1 MEIDAQ
7 STKRLFAKSIP
18 RDGNPRDGCYL
29 VTHTADV
36 MEAAKLLFETV
47 GGDLQRFFKL
57 SNEQM
62 PCLLST
68 VQLAAFCHDIGKA
81 NDGFQKM
88 ITNGVRDQTIRHEH
102 LSALLMSLED
112 VRQWLSNFPLADFE
126 LARLIVLGHH
136 LKADKDENVATKDR
150 RIPVFASSRNGDDCF
165 VLYSDC
171 KTHPDFTKVFDCLR
185 SLSPEMH
192 EPSFSIPTNWSFYGY
207 EADVCIAPLRDA
219 SIQEFEELV
228 VQLRKH
234 ESRHRLLWAA
244 KAIFFAADAVASG
257 IRRKEIAISAKT
269 DVRATRIGD
278 WIKTLEGGKTS
289 SDIDRLIDKRKEEVK
304 NRERKKGNLGF
315 VFIENDFQQQMHRLD
330 ERALLLAPCGS
341 GKTLA
346 AYLWIKNQ
354 LASRSGWK
362 VIFLYP
368 TTGTATEGFKDYASH
383 DEDAALIHSR
393 AVFDLEGMFENPDE
407 RSKNDYAV
415 DQRLYALGYWPDAIF
430 SATADSFL
438 SFLQNSYSSLC
449 LLPVL
454 ARSVIV
460 IDEIH
465 SFDGAMF
472 DALIEFL
479 DKFKAPV
486 LLMTA
491 SLQEHRLEIL
501 QRRFP
506 SLDVFPKSKAD
517 VKRLSKSADV
527 DRYRIK
533 RLDPKWS
540 EQEVYKVRGEPLCPA
555 QLIRI
560 AQDEYDKNFK
570 ILWVVNTVD
579 RCIEVARQLKRANL
593 FCYHSRF
600 EYADRRDRHRDV
612 VNEFQT
618 TDLRGAIAVTTQV
631 CEMSLDLDADVLMT
645 ELCPAPSLV
654 QRMGRCNRSIAGRE
668 PESHGRVYIYEPI
681 GVLPYT
687 QEALQSGRELLDQLD
702 QTTAIKQSDLSSAMK
717 SITLSKDRGKR
728 CLFTMP
734 MWEAYSDDFRDIDE
748 FAVSAVRQSQLKKF
762 RELTRKR
769 DRKSAGLI
777 LPAPRRFCMKDKPS
791 DIWLAVVPDDTK
803 REEIEYTKQFGLRC
817 RN

>member
-1 MEIDAQ
+1 
-7 STKRLFAKSIP
+7 
-18 RDGNPRDGCYL
+18 
-29 VTHTADV
+29 

-47 GGDLQRFFKL
+47 GEDLRRFFKL
-57 SNEQM
+57 SDEQM
-62 PCLLST
+62 PSLLAT

-81 NDGFQKM
+81 NDGFQRM
-88 ITNGVRDQTIRHEH
+88 ITNGVRDQAIRHEH
-102 LSALLMSLED
+102 LSVLLMSLED
-112 VRQWLSNFPLADFE
+112 VRQWLSDFPLADFE
-126 LARLIVLGHH
+126 LARLIVVGHH
-136 LKADKDENVATKDR
+136 LKADKDDNVATKNR
-150 RIPVFASSRNGDDCF
+150 RIPVFASSLNGDDRF
-165 VLYSDC
+165 VLFSNG

-185 SLSPEMH
+185 SLNPEM
-192 EPSFSIPTNWSFYGY
+192 PGPVFSLPTNWSFYGY
-207 EADVCIAPLRDA
+207 DADVCIAPLRET
-219 SIQEFEELV
+219 SIEEFEELV
-228 VQLRKH
+228 VSLRRN
-234 ESRHRLLWAA
+234 EPRHRLLWAA

-257 IRRKEIAISAKT
+257 IRRKEIEASAKS
-269 DVRATRIGD
+269 DTRPSTIGD
-278 WIKTLEGGKTS
+278 WIKTLAAGKTS
-289 SDIDRLIDKRKEEVK
+289 NDIQQLIDKRKQEVK
-304 NRERKKGNLGF
+304 KRERKKGNLNF
-315 VFIENDFQQQMHRLD
+315 VFIENDFQEAMHRLD

-354 LASRSGWK
+354 LVSRAGWK

-383 DEDAALIHSR
+383 DQDAALVHSR

-454 ARSVIV
+454 VRSVIV
-460 IDEIH
+460 VDEIH

-491 SLQEHRLEIL
+491 SLQEQRLEVL
-501 QRRFP
+501 QRKCP
-506 SLDVFPKSKAD
+506 SLDVFPKSRAD

-527 DRYRIK
+527 DRYRIECI
-533 RLDPKWS
+533 DPKWS
-540 EQEVYKVRGEPLCPA
+540 KHETFKVRNEPLCPA
-555 QLIRI
+555 RLIEI
-560 AQDEYDKNFK
+560 ARNAYDQNFK

-579 RCIEVARQLKRANL
+579 RCIEIARQMKRANL

-600 EYADRRDRHRDV
+600 EYGDRRDRHRDV

-618 TDLRGAIAVTTQV
+618 TDHRGVIAVTTQV
-631 CEMSLDLDADVLMT
+631 CEMSLDLDADVLIT
-645 ELCPAPSLV
+645 ELCPAPSLI
-654 QRMGRCNRSIAGRE
+654 QRMGRCNRSTAGRD
-668 PESHGRVYIYEPI
+668 PEQHGRVYIYDRGPL

-687 QEALQSGRELLDQLD
+687 VEALQSGRELLNRLD
-702 QTTAIKQSDLSSAMK
+702 QTKIIKQSHLTSAMK
-717 SITLSKDRGKR
+717 SITLSKERGKR
-728 CLFTMP
+728 CLFTMA

-748 FAVSAVRQSQLKKF
+748 FAVSAVRQSQLKEF

-769 DRKSAGLI
+769 DGKSAGLI

-791 DIWLAVVPDDTK
+791 DIWLAVVPDEAKHD
-803 REEIEYTKQFGLRC
+803 EIEYTEQFGLRLK
-817 RN
+817 N